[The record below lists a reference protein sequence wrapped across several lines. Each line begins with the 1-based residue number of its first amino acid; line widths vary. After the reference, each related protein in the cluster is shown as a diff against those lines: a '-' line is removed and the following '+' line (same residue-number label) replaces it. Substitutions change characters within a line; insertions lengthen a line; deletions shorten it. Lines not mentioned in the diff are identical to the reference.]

1 MERIVGAR
9 GWLRLE
15 PPITERGMAEG
26 RFPVILFSLANIL
39 LGRSF
44 LVLASWQDR
53 KQQEQYQSEDAG

>member
-15 PPITERGMAEG
+15 PPIAERGMAEG

-44 LVLASWQDR
+44 LILASWQDR
-53 KQQEQYQSEDAG
+53 KQ